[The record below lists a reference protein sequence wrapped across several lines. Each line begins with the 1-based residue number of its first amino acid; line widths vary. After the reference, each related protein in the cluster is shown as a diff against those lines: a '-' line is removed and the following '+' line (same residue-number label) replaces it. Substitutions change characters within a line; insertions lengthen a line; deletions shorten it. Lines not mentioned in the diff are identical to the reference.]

1 MRTAGMRK
9 LGPEALTE
17 AITVPSAF
25 RTGAAMAVSP
35 ASSSSTAV
43 AKPRDRT
50 SASRAGNSAAAVTV
64 RSVNRASGGLG
75 QVGQQDLAVRGRVQ
89 RNAPPGPVV
98 RGERRRAGRLVQVER
113 VAAGQDGQV

>member
-1 MRTAGMRK
+1 MRK

-50 SASRAGNSAAAVTV
+50 SASRAGNSATAVTV
-64 RSVNRASGGLG
+64 RSVNRANGGVRQAASSASGREASRTLPSEVACNGMRRPAQLCG
-75 QVGQQDLAVRGRVQ
+75 ESVA
-89 RNAPPGPVV
+89 GP
-98 RGERRRAGRLVQVER
+98 
-113 VAAGQDGQV
+113 AAWSR